1 MNSSFVRK
9 IIYIVIIAVLLIP
22 LAMISRPE
30 VVGQDEGGI
39 LSKMRRDRKLTQA
52 ELTKIDPASETM
64 KLASLGLRGVAI
76 NMLWMQS
83 IEHKKEE
90 DYDKLA
96 ATLKALAKI
105 QPNFVKVWEY
115 QAHNLAY
122 NVSMEFDDYEYRYQW
137 VKKGLGFLKNG
148 VQYNVKDHRM
158 TDSLGFMTGNKFGK
172 SDEKKSFRR
181 MFQKDDAFHESLSDM
196 VPPESYDVDVFGPDS
211 WLLAH
216 QWYDLSNRLVDDQGQ
231 QKYKNDVMFYMFR
244 PAQIRNRGLSLQEE
258 HRTDDAIQEVW
269 QYADSAWK
277 AYGNRE
283 ILNAYGQPFRM
294 EESHQRREALRDL
307 RRELDRLAPGARDE
321 IVMELRRDLPLTLE
335 QQMLLDMPADQ
346 RTDEQEREANRL
358 TERIQANDELI
369 DARVAEKAQGD
380 NKMAAV
386 RISDKIYELIQF
398 DKTESKDNSN
408 VNYDFWRAR
417 NEAEAKDLTVS
428 ARQALYDARKMRRAS
443 IYDDEFDV
451 DYVTKKR
458 TSTKKGAISLYI
470 DAFRQWSEVFRLYP
484 NLQESPLSDEIASE
498 MQQFAIMLNFS
509 NDEWPQDFPLQWL
522 IDVRDKNGEP
532 DALPTSEDLE
542 EYRSGREAASKG

>member
-1 MNSSFVRK
+1 MNRSFVRK

-39 LSKMRRDRKLTQA
+39 LSRMRRDKKLTQA

-96 ATLKALAKI
+96 STLKALAKI

-137 VKKGLGFLKNG
+137 VKKGLDFLQNG
-148 VQYNVKDHRM
+148 VHYNVKDHRM
-158 TDSLGFMTGNKFGK
+158 TDQLGFMTGNKFGK

-181 MFQKDDAFHESLSDM
+181 MFRKDDEFHQSMADLVS
-196 VPPESYDVDVFGPDS
+196 PELYDVDVFGPDS
-211 WLLAH
+211 WLLAY
-216 QWYDLSNRLVDDQGQ
+216 QWYDLSHRLVDDLGH
-231 QKYKNDVMFYMFR
+231 QKYRNDVMFYMYR
-244 PAQIRNRGLSLQEE
+244 PSQIRNRGLSLQTEN
-258 HRTDDAIQEVW
+258 RTDDVIQEVW

-277 AYGNRE
+277 GYGNRE
-283 ILNAYGQPFRM
+283 ILNSYGQPFRM
-294 EESHQRREALRDL
+294 EQSHQRREELEDL
-307 RRELDRLAPGARDE
+307 RQELDRLVPGVRRELLA
-321 IVMELRRDLPLTLE
+321 ELRADMSLTPG
-335 QQMLLDMPADQ
+335 QTMLLDMPADQ
-346 RTDEQEREANRL
+346 LTDEQEREVNEL
-358 TERIQANDELI
+358 SERIQSQDDQI
-369 DARVAEKAQGD
+369 DSRIAQRAVGK
-380 NKMAAV
+380 NKLAAV
-386 RISDKIYELIQF
+386 RISSKIYENIQLGR
-398 DKTESKDNSN
+398 TESKDSSN
-408 VNYDFWRAR
+408 VNYDFWRSR

-428 ARQALYDARKMRRAS
+428 ARQALYDARRMRRAS

-458 TSTKKGAISLYI
+458 TSTKKGAISLYE

-484 NLQESPLSDEIASE
+484 NLQESPLSDDMADE
-498 MQQFAIMLNFS
+498 MHQYQEMLTFS
-509 NDEWPQDFPLQWL
+509 NSEWPEDFPLQWL
-522 IDVRDKNGEP
+522 IDVRDSNYEP
-532 DALPTSEDLE
+532 DTLPTSEELE
-542 EYRSGREAASKG
+542 ERRTAREAE

>member
-39 LSKMRRDRKLTQA
+39 LSRMRRDKKLTQA

-83 IEHKKEE
+83 IEHKKEG

-96 ATLKALAKI
+96 STLKALAKI

-172 SDEKKSFRR
+172 SDEKESFRR
-181 MFQKDDAFHESLSDM
+181 MFRKDDEFHESLSDL
-196 VPPESYDVDVFGPDS
+196 VPIESYDVDIFGPDS
-211 WLLAH
+211 WLLAY
-216 QWYDLSNRLVDDQGQ
+216 QWYDISNRLVDDQGQ

-244 PAQIRNRGLSLQEE
+244 PAQLRNRGLSLQNEN
-258 HRTDDAIQEVW
+258 RTDDVVQEVW
-269 QYADSAWK
+269 QYADTAWK
-277 AYGNRE
+277 EYGNRE
-283 ILNAYGQPFRM
+283 ILNGLGRPFRM
-294 EESHQRREALRDL
+294 EESHRRRDEIRDL
-307 RRELDRLAPGARDE
+307 RNEIDQLVPGVRDE
-321 IVMELRRDLPLTLE
+321 LLAQMRDEFPLTAE
-335 QQMLLDMPADQ
+335 QKMILDIPADQ
-346 RTDEQEREANRL
+346 RTDEQEREASAI
-358 TERIQANDELI
+358 TERIQNSDATI
-369 DARVAEKAQGD
+369 DARVADKAD
-380 NKMAAV
+380 DDKKMNAL
-386 RISDKIYELIQF
+386 RLSDKIFALAQF
-398 DKTESKDNSN
+398 GKTEAKDNSN

-417 NEAEAKDLTVS
+417 NEAETRDLTVS

-458 TSTKKGAISLYI
+458 TSTKKGALSLYL

-484 NLQESPLSDEIASE
+484 GLQDSPLSDDLADE
-498 MQQFAIMLNFS
+498 MHQYQTMLSFS
-509 NDEWPQDFPLQWL
+509 NDDWPDDFPLQWL
-522 IDVRDKNGEP
+522 IDVRDGNGEP
-532 DALPTSEDLE
+532 DTLPTSEELE
-542 EYRSGREAASKG
+542 ELRTGRE

>member
-39 LSKMRRDRKLTQA
+39 LSRMRRDKKLTQA

-96 ATLKALAKI
+96 STLKALAKI

-181 MFQKDDAFHESLSDM
+181 MFQKDDEFHESLTDLI
-196 VPPESYDVDVFGPDS
+196 PLESYDVDIFGPDS
-211 WLLAH
+211 WLLAY

-244 PAQIRNRGLSLQEE
+244 PAQIRNRGLSLQNEN
-258 HRTDDAIQEVW
+258 RTDDVIQEVW
-269 QYADSAWK
+269 QYADTAWK
-277 AYGNRE
+277 DYGNRE
-283 ILNAYGQPFRM
+283 ILNGLGRPFRM
-294 EESHQRREALRDL
+294 EESHQRRDEIKELRK
-307 RRELDRLAPGARDE
+307 ELDLLVPNVREELLAEMRSK
-321 IVMELRRDLPLTLE
+321 LTLTAE
-335 QQMLLDMPADQ
+335 QKMILDIPADQ
-346 RTDEQEREANRL
+346 RTDDQEREANAL
-358 TERIQANDELI
+358 TERLQNSDATI
-369 DARVAEKAQGD
+369 DARVAEKAD
-380 NKMAAV
+380 SENKMPAL
-386 RISDKIYELIQF
+386 RLSDKISILARLGQ
-398 DKTESKDNSN
+398 TEAKDNSN

-417 NEAEAKDLTVS
+417 NEAETRDLTVS

-458 TSTKKGAISLYI
+458 TSTKKGAISLYL
-470 DAFRQWSEVFRLYP
+470 DAFAQWSEVFRLYP
-484 NLQESPLSDEIASE
+484 GLQESPLSDDIADE
-498 MQQFAIMLNFS
+498 MHQYQTMLSFS
-509 NDEWPQDFPLQWL
+509 NDQWPDDFPLQWL
-522 IDVRDKNGEP
+522 IDVRDGNGEP
-532 DALPTSEDLE
+532 DTLPTSEELE
-542 EYRSGREAASKG
+542 ELRTGRE

>member
-1 MNSSFVRK
+1 VNRSFVRK

-39 LSKMRRDRKLTQA
+39 LSKMRRDKKLTQA

-96 ATLKALAKI
+96 STLKALAKI

-137 VKKGLGFLKNG
+137 VKKGLDFLQNG

-158 TDSLGFMTGNKFGK
+158 TDQLGFMTGNKFGK

-181 MFQKDDAFHESLSDM
+181 MFQKDDEFHESMSDL

-211 WLLAH
+211 WLLAY

-244 PAQIRNRGLSLQEE
+244 PAQIRNRGLSLQQEN
-258 HRTDDAIQEVW
+258 RTDDVIQEVW

-277 AYGNRE
+277 GYGNRE
-283 ILNAYGQPFRM
+283 ILNSFGRPFRM
-294 EESHQRREALRDL
+294 EQSHQRREELDELRQ
-307 RRELDRLAPGARDE
+307 ELDRLVPGVRSEMVAD
-321 IVMELRRDLPLTLE
+321 LRRDLPLTLE
-335 QQMLLDMPADQ
+335 QKMLLDTPADQ
-346 RTDEQEREANRL
+346 LTDEQEREANDL
-358 TERIQANDELI
+358 IQRIQSQDEEI
-369 DARVAEKAQGD
+369 DQRIAEKAVGD
-380 NKMAAV
+380 NKLAAV
-386 RISDKIYELIQF
+386 RIASKIFGIIQLG
-398 DKTESKDNSN
+398 KTESKDSGN
-408 VNYDFWRAR
+408 VNYDFWRSR

-428 ARQALYDARKMRRAS
+428 ARQALYDARRMRRAS

-451 DYVTKKR
+451 DYVSKKR
-458 TSTKKGAISLYI
+458 TSTKKGAISLYE
-470 DAFRQWSEVFRLYP
+470 DAFRQWSEVFTLYP
-484 NLQESPLSDEIASE
+484 DLQESPLSDEIADE
-498 MQQFAIMLNFS
+498 MHQYMRMLNFS
-509 NDEWPQDFPLQWL
+509 NDQWPDDFPLQWL
-522 IDVRDKNGEP
+522 IDIRDGNGEP
-532 DALPTSEDLE
+532 DSLPTSEDLE
-542 EYRSGREAASKG
+542 ELRSGRESQ

>member
-1 MNSSFVRK
+1 MNRSFVRK
-9 IIYIVIIAVLLIP
+9 VIYIVIIAVLLIP

-39 LSKMRRDRKLTQA
+39 LSKMRRDKKLTQA

-96 ATLKALAKI
+96 STLKALAKI

-137 VKKGLGFLKNG
+137 VKKGLDFLQNG

-158 TDSLGFMTGNKFGK
+158 TDQLGFMTGNKFGK

-181 MFQKDDAFHESLSDM
+181 MFQKDDEFHESMADLVS
-196 VPPESYDVDVFGPDS
+196 PESYDVDVFGPDS
-211 WLLAH
+211 WLLAY
-216 QWYDLSNRLVDDQGQ
+216 QWYDLSNRLVDDQGN
-231 QKYKNDVMFYMFR
+231 QKYRNDVMFYMYR
-244 PAQIRNRGLSLQEE
+244 PSQIRNRGLSLQTE
-258 HRTDDAIQEVW
+258 HRTDDVIQEAW
-269 QYADSAWK
+269 QDADSAWK
-277 AYGNRE
+277 DYGNRE
-283 ILNAYGQPFRM
+283 LLNSYGLPFRM
-294 EESHQRREALRDL
+294 EQSHRRREELAELRQ
-307 RRELDRLAPGARDE
+307 ELDRLVPGVRN
-321 IVMELRRDLPLTLE
+321 ELVAEMRRDMQLRPD

-346 RTDEQEREANRL
+346 LTDEQEREVNDL
-358 TERIQANDELI
+358 LERIQSRDDKLDSRI
-369 DARVAEKAQGD
+369 AERAVGED
-380 NKMAAV
+380 KMAAV
-386 RISDKIYELIQF
+386 RISSKIFENIQLGN
-398 DKTESKDNSN
+398 TETKDAGN
-408 VNYDFWRAR
+408 VNYDFWRSR

-428 ARQALYDARKMRRAS
+428 ARQALYDARRMRRAS

-458 TSTKKGAISLYI
+458 TSTKKGAISLYE
-470 DAFRQWSEVFRLYP
+470 DAFGQWSEVFRLYP
-484 NLQESPLSDEIASE
+484 NLQESPLSDDIADE
-498 MQQFAIMLNFS
+498 MHLYQEMLSFS
-509 NDEWPQDFPLQWL
+509 NSEWPEDFPLQWL
-522 IDVRDKNGEP
+522 VDIRYGNGEP
-532 DALPTSEDLE
+532 DSLPTSEDLE
-542 EYRSGREAASKG
+542 EQRTGRESQ

>member
-1 MNSSFVRK
+1 MNRSFVRK

-39 LSKMRRDRKLTQA
+39 LSRMRRDKKLTQA

-96 ATLKALAKI
+96 STLKALAKI

-137 VKKGLGFLKNG
+137 VKKGLDFLQNG
-148 VQYNVKDHRM
+148 VHYNVKDHRM
-158 TDSLGFMTGNKFGK
+158 TDQLGFMTGNKFGK

-181 MFQKDDAFHESLSDM
+181 MFRKDDEFHQSMADLVS
-196 VPPESYDVDVFGPDS
+196 PELYDVDVFGPDS
-211 WLLAH
+211 WLLAY
-216 QWYDLSNRLVDDQGQ
+216 QWYDLSHRLVDDLGH
-231 QKYKNDVMFYMFR
+231 QKYRNDVMFYMYR
-244 PAQIRNRGLSLQEE
+244 PSQIRNRGLSLQTEN
-258 HRTDDAIQEVW
+258 RTDDVIQEVW

-277 AYGNRE
+277 GYGNRE
-283 ILNAYGQPFRM
+283 ILNSYGQPFRM
-294 EESHQRREALRDL
+294 EQSHQRREELEDL
-307 RRELDRLAPGARDE
+307 RQELDRLVPGVRRELLA
-321 IVMELRRDLPLTLE
+321 ELRADMSLTPG
-335 QQMLLDMPADQ
+335 QTMLLDMPADQ
-346 RTDEQEREANRL
+346 LTDEQEREVNEL
-358 TERIQANDELI
+358 SERIQSQDDQI
-369 DARVAEKAQGD
+369 DSRIAQRAVGK
-380 NKMAAV
+380 NKLAAV
-386 RISDKIYELIQF
+386 RISSKIYENIQLGR
-398 DKTESKDNSN
+398 TESKDNSN
-408 VNYDFWRAR
+408 VNYDFWRSR

-428 ARQALYDARKMRRAS
+428 ARQALYDARRMRRAS

-458 TSTKKGAISLYI
+458 TSTKKGAISLYE

-484 NLQESPLSDEIASE
+484 NLQESPLSDDMADE
-498 MQQFAIMLNFS
+498 MHQYQEMLTFS
-509 NDEWPQDFPLQWL
+509 NSEWPEDFPLQWL
-522 IDVRDKNGEP
+522 IDVRDSNHEP
-532 DALPTSEDLE
+532 DTLPTSEELE
-542 EYRSGREAASKG
+542 ERRTAREAE

>member
-1 MNSSFVRK
+1 MNRSFVRK

-39 LSKMRRDRKLTQA
+39 LSRMRRDKKLTQA

-96 ATLKALAKI
+96 STLKALAKI

-137 VKKGLGFLKNG
+137 VKKGLDFLQNG
-148 VQYNVKDHRM
+148 VHYNVKDHRM
-158 TDSLGFMTGNKFGK
+158 TDQLGFMTGNKFGK

-181 MFQKDDAFHESLSDM
+181 MFRKDDEFHQSMADLVS
-196 VPPESYDVDVFGPDS
+196 PELYDVDVFGPDS
-211 WLLAH
+211 WLLAY
-216 QWYDLSNRLVDDQGQ
+216 QWYDLSHRLVDDLGH
-231 QKYKNDVMFYMFR
+231 QKYRNDVMFYMYR
-244 PAQIRNRGLSLQEE
+244 PSQIRNRGLSLQTEN
-258 HRTDDAIQEVW
+258 RTDDVIQEVW

-277 AYGNRE
+277 GYGNRE
-283 ILNAYGQPFRM
+283 ILNSYGQPFRM
-294 EESHQRREALRDL
+294 EQSHQRREELEELRQ
-307 RRELDRLAPGARDE
+307 ELDRLVPGVRRELLA
-321 IVMELRRDLPLTLE
+321 ELRADMSLTPG
-335 QQMLLDMPADQ
+335 QTMLLDMPADQ
-346 RTDEQEREANRL
+346 LTDEQEREVNEL
-358 TERIQANDELI
+358 SERIQSQDDQI
-369 DARVAEKAQGD
+369 DSRIAQRAVGK
-380 NKMAAV
+380 NKLAAV
-386 RISDKIYELIQF
+386 RISSKIYENIQLGR
-398 DKTESKDNSN
+398 TESKDNSN
-408 VNYDFWRAR
+408 VNYDFWRSR

-428 ARQALYDARKMRRAS
+428 ARQALYDARRMRRAS

-458 TSTKKGAISLYI
+458 TSTKKGAISLYE

-484 NLQESPLSDEIASE
+484 NLQESPLSDDMADE
-498 MQQFAIMLNFS
+498 MHQYQEMLTFS
-509 NDEWPQDFPLQWL
+509 NSEWPEDCPLQWL
-522 IDVRDKNGEP
+522 IDVRDSNYEP
-532 DALPTSEDLE
+532 DTLPTSEELE
-542 EYRSGREAASKG
+542 ERRTAREAE

>member
-39 LSKMRRDRKLTQA
+39 LSRMRRDKKLTQA

-96 ATLKALAKI
+96 STLKALAKI

-148 VQYNVKDHRM
+148 VKYNVKDHRM

-181 MFQKDDAFHESLSDM
+181 MFQKDDEFHESLTDLI
-196 VPPESYDVDVFGPDS
+196 PIESYDVDVFGPDS

-216 QWYDLSNRLVDDQGQ
+216 QWYNLSVRLVDDQGQ
-231 QKYKNDVMFYMFR
+231 QKYKNDVMFYMFP
-244 PAQIRNRGLSLQEE
+244 PAQIRNRGLSLQNEN
-258 HRTDDAIQEVW
+258 RTDDMIQEVW
-269 QYADSAWK
+269 QYADTAWK
-277 AYGNRE
+277 DYGNRE
-283 ILNAYGQPFRM
+283 ILNGLGRPFRM
-294 EESHQRREALRDL
+294 EEGHRR
-307 RRELDRLAPGARDE
+307 RDE
-321 IVMELRRDLPLTLE
+321 IKDLRSELDLLVPGVRDQLVAEMRNAIPLTAE
-335 QQMLLDMPADQ
+335 EKMILDLPADQ
-346 RTDEQEREANRL
+346 RTDEQDREASEIN
-358 TERIQANDELI
+358 ERIQSSDATI
-369 DARVAEKAQGD
+369 DARVAAKAD
-380 NKMAAV
+380 SENKMPAL
-386 RISDKIYELIQF
+386 RISDKIFALAQLG
-398 DKTESKDNSN
+398 KTEATDNSN
-408 VNYDFWRAR
+408 VNYDFWRSR
-417 NEAEAKDLTVS
+417 NEAETRDLTVS
-428 ARQALYDARKMRRAS
+428 ARQAMYDARKMRRAS
-443 IYDDEFDV
+443 IYDDEYDI

-458 TSTKKGAISLYI
+458 TSTKKGALSLYL
-470 DAFRQWSEVFRLYP
+470 DAFAQWSEVFRLYP
-484 NLQESPLSDEIASE
+484 NLQESPLSDDIADE
-498 MQQFAIMLNFS
+498 MHQYQTMLSFS
-509 NDEWPQDFPLQWL
+509 NDQWPDDFPLQWL
-522 IDVRDKNGEP
+522 IDVRDGNGEP
-532 DALPTSEDLE
+532 DTFPTSEELE
-542 EYRSGREAASKG
+542 ELRTGRE

>member
-1 MNSSFVRK
+1 MNSSLVRK
-9 IIYIVIIAVLLIP
+9 IIYMVIAAVLLIP

-30 VVGQDEGGI
+30 VSGQDEGGI
-39 LSKMRRDRKLTQA
+39 LSRMRRQKKLTQA

-96 ATLKALAKI
+96 STLKALAKI

-158 TDSLGFMTGNKFGK
+158 TDALGFMTGNKFGK

-181 MFQKDDAFHESLSDM
+181 MFQKDNEFHESLSDM
-196 VPPESYDVDVFGPDS
+196 VPLESYDVDIFGPDS
-211 WLLAH
+211 WLLAY
-216 QWYDLSNRLVDDQGQ
+216 QWYDFSNQLVDDQGQ

-244 PAQIRNRGLSLQEE
+244 PAQLRNRGLSLQNEN
-258 HRTDDAIQEVW
+258 RTDDALQEVW

-277 AYGNRE
+277 GYGNRE
-283 ILNAYGQPFRM
+283 ILNAYGKPFRM
-294 EESHQRREALRDL
+294 EESHQRRGELVELRL
-307 RRELDRLAPGARDE
+307 ELDRLVPGVRDE
-321 IVMELRRDLPLTLE
+321 MVAEMRRDLPLTLE
-335 QQMLLDMPADQ
+335 QKVLLDMPADQ
-346 RTDEQEREANRL
+346 RTDEQEREANNL
-358 TERIQANDELI
+358 KQRIQDSDESI
-369 DARVAEKAQGD
+369 DMKVAAKAVGD

-386 RISDKIYELIQF
+386 RISDKIFELIQF
-398 DKTESKDNSN
+398 DKIEAKDNHN
-408 VNYDFWRAR
+408 VNYDFWRSR
-417 NEAEAKDLTVS
+417 NEAEAKDLTIS

-458 TSTKKGAISLYI
+458 TSTQKGAISLYL

-484 NLQESPLSDEIASE
+484 NLQDSPLSDEIATE
-498 MQQFAIMLNFS
+498 MQQFQIMLNFS
-509 NDEWPQDFPLQWL
+509 NDPWPDDFPLQWL

-532 DALPTSEDLE
+532 DNLPTSEVLE
-542 EYRSGREAASKG
+542 EIRSGREGT

>member
-1 MNSSFVRK
+1 MNRSFVRK
-9 IIYIVIIAVLLIP
+9 VIYIVIIAVLLIP

-39 LSKMRRDRKLTQA
+39 LSKMRRDKKLTQA

-96 ATLKALAKI
+96 STLKALAKI

-137 VKKGLGFLKNG
+137 VKKGLNFLQNG

-158 TDSLGFMTGNKFGK
+158 TDQLGFMTGNKFGK

-181 MFQKDDAFHESLSDM
+181 MFRKDDEFHQSMADLVS
-196 VPPESYDVDVFGPDS
+196 PELYDVDVFGPDS

-216 QWYDLSNRLVDDQGQ
+216 QWYEISNRMVDDQGY
-231 QKYKNDVMFYMFR
+231 QKHRNDVMFYMFR
-244 PAQIRNRGLSLQEE
+244 PAQIRNRGLSLQTE
-258 HRTDDAIQEVW
+258 HRTDDVIQEVW
-269 QYADSAWK
+269 QYADTAWK
-277 AYGNRE
+277 DYGNRE
-283 ILNAYGQPFRM
+283 LFNSYGRPFRM
-294 EESHQRREALRDL
+294 EQSHRRREELAELRE
-307 RRELDRLAPGARDE
+307 ELDRLVPGVRG
-321 IVMELRRDLPLTLE
+321 ELVAEMRGAIQLTPS

-346 RTDEQEREANRL
+346 LTDEQEREVNEL
-358 TERIQANDELI
+358 MERIQARDDKLDSRI
-369 DARVAEKAQGD
+369 AERAEGKS
-380 NKMAAV
+380 KMAAI
-386 RISDKIYELIQF
+386 RLSTKIYQNIQLG
-398 DKTESKDNSN
+398 SKEARDAGN

-428 ARQALYDARKMRRAS
+428 ARQALYDARRMRRAS

-458 TSTKKGAISLYI
+458 TSTKKGAISLYE

-484 NLQESPLSDEIASE
+484 NLQESPLSDDMADE
-498 MQQFAIMLNFS
+498 MHLYKDMLSFS
-509 NDEWPQDFPLQWL
+509 NSEWPDDFPLQWL
-522 IDVRDKNGEP
+522 IDVRAKNREP
-532 DALPTSEDLE
+532 DELPTSEDLE
-542 EYRSGREAASKG
+542 ERRTGREKE

>member
-1 MNSSFVRK
+1 MNRSFVRK

-39 LSKMRRDRKLTQA
+39 LSRMRRDKKLTQA

-96 ATLKALAKI
+96 STLKALAKI

-137 VKKGLGFLKNG
+137 VKKGLDFLQNG
-148 VQYNVKDHRM
+148 VHYNVKDHRM
-158 TDSLGFMTGNKFGK
+158 TDQLGFMTGNKFGK

-181 MFQKDDAFHESLSDM
+181 MFRKDDEFHQSMADLVS
-196 VPPESYDVDVFGPDS
+196 PELYDVDVFGPDS
-211 WLLAH
+211 WLLAY
-216 QWYDLSNRLVDDQGQ
+216 QWYDLSHRLVDDLGH
-231 QKYKNDVMFYMFR
+231 QKYRNDVMFYMYR
-244 PAQIRNRGLSLQEE
+244 PSQIRNRGLSLQTEN
-258 HRTDDAIQEVW
+258 RTDDVIQEVW

-277 AYGNRE
+277 GYGNRE
-283 ILNAYGQPFRM
+283 ILNSYGQPFRM
-294 EESHQRREALRDL
+294 EQSHQRREELEDL
-307 RRELDRLAPGARDE
+307 RQELDRLVPGVRRELLA
-321 IVMELRRDLPLTLE
+321 ELRADMSLTPG
-335 QQMLLDMPADQ
+335 QTMLLDMPADQ
-346 RTDEQEREANRL
+346 LTDEQEREVNEL
-358 TERIQANDELI
+358 SERIQSQDDQI
-369 DARVAEKAQGD
+369 DSRIAQRAVGK
-380 NKMAAV
+380 NKLAAV
-386 RISDKIYELIQF
+386 RISSKIYENIQLGR
-398 DKTESKDNSN
+398 TESKDNSN
-408 VNYDFWRAR
+408 VNYDFWRSR

-428 ARQALYDARKMRRAS
+428 ARQALYDARRMRRAS

-458 TSTKKGAISLYI
+458 TSTKKGAISLYE

-484 NLQESPLSDEIASE
+484 NLQESPLSDDMADE
-498 MQQFAIMLNFS
+498 MHQYQEMLTFS
-509 NDEWPQDFPLQWL
+509 NSEWPEDFPLQWL
-522 IDVRDKNGEP
+522 FDVRDSNYEP
-532 DALPTSEDLE
+532 DTLPTSEELE
-542 EYRSGREAASKG
+542 ERRTAREAE